1 MKVVPY
7 TLLDDINRE
16 IVNLHKQNRSPKEIV
31 LTKDEL
37 EILRK
42 ELGRDIPQSGSGYE
56 ALLFGLPLRVE
67 Q

>member
-1 MKVVPY
+1 MRVVPY

-16 IVNLHKQNRSPKEIV
+16 IVNLHKQNRVPKEILV
-31 LTKDEL
+31 TKDEL

-42 ELGRDIPQSGSGYE
+42 ELGQVIPPSGSGYE
-56 ALLFGLPLRVE
+56 ARVFGLPLRVE